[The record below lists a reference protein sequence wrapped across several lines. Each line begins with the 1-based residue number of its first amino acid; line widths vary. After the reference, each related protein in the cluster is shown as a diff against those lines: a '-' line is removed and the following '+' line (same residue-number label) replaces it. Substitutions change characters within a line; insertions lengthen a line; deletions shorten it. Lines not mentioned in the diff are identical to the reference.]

1 MKISIPEP
9 CHENWGSM
17 TPNEQGRFCGS
28 CQKTV
33 VDFTN
38 FSAED
43 IQNYFT
49 KHYGQ
54 KVCGRF
60 KQQQLNS
67 IDIQIPS
74 VIFNQIPASRK
85 FALAL
90 LLVFGTTLFSCTD
103 NQGQPATLGE
113 VKLIDT
119 AKTKLDTTKIETTVI
134 EPIHDVNFIKE
145 NPSVELQGEVE
156 SIEEE
161 IMGDTVMPAKPKEV
175 LKGKVKIS
183 PPDTSR
189 FNPEKLI
196 HTMGMIAPE
205 YKVEAVKIN
214 SN

>member
-9 CHENWGSM
+9 CHENWGTM

-28 CQKTV
+28 CKKTV

-38 FSAED
+38 FSTED

-60 KQQQLNS
+60 KKQQLNS

-74 VIFNQIPASRK
+74 VIFNQISFSRK

-90 LLVFGTTLFSCTD
+90 LVVFGTTLFSCTD
-103 NQGQPATLGE
+103 NNGQPATLGE

-119 AKTKLDTTKIETTVI
+119 VKTKEDTTKIETPFI
-134 EPIHDVNFIKE
+134 EPIHDVKHPVDFIKE
-145 NPSVELQGEVE
+145 NPSVKLQG
-156 SIEEE
+156 
-161 IMGDTVMPAKPKEV
+161 
-175 LKGKVKIS
+175 
-183 PPDTSR
+183 
-189 FNPEKLI
+189 
-196 HTMGMIAPE
+196 
-205 YKVEAVKIN
+205 
-214 SN
+214 